1 MKKVFSFLNKG
12 EELIASSLLIL
23 TSLLVFV
30 QVVLRYQFNYSL
42 SWSEELSRI
51 MIAWFIFLGS
61 SMAVK
66 DHAHVNMDAIFTLLS
81 GRVKLT
87 FSILIDLINIVFCVL
102 VVIAGVEML
111 QSAIDIGSKA
121 TSINIPL
128 YVPYAAVPVGVFFM
142 MIRYIFN
149 MKNKIVELINGNSQD
164 KGVRE

>member
-1 MKKVFSFLNKG
+1 MKKLINYLNKG
-12 EELIASSLLIL
+12 EEILASSLLIL

-30 QVVLRYQFNYSL
+30 QVVLRYQFNYSI

-66 DHAHVNMDAIFTLLS
+66 DNAHVNMDALFILTS
-81 GRVKLT
+81 GKFKQIL
-87 FSILIDLINIVFCVL
+87 SILIDFINIIFCIL
-102 VVIAGVEML
+102 IVIAGVEMI

-128 YVPYAAVPVGVFFM
+128 YVPYASVPVGVFLM
-142 MIRYIFN
+142 MIRYIFSI
-149 MKNKIVELINGNSQD
+149 KNKILDLINGNI
-164 KGVRE
+164 